1 MSLLLKDV
9 FNCVLWLPIQ
19 PVKTNKQGTEVHIF
33 NQIQMQTW
41 TSLKILCMWLV
52 IELAQ
57 IDIIIDT
64 CSEDWVILS
73 LFLLTEV

>member
-1 MSLLLKDV
+1 MDTLTGYIQKATVKSLLLKGV

-41 TSLKILCMWLV
+41 ISLKILCMWLA
-52 IELAQ
+52 IELA
-57 IDIIIDT
+57 
-64 CSEDWVILS
+64 
-73 LFLLTEV
+73 